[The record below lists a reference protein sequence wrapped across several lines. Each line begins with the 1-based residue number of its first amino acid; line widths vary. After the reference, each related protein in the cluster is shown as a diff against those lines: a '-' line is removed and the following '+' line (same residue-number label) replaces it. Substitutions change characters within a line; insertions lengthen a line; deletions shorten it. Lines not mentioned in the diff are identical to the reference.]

1 MHYDVS
7 VLYVWCPFCFGRIQK
22 TFFFVFFELSAP
34 LFCQRCFKILLR
46 HLCEEALPV
55 HIYIFTLIA
64 FYLYSSVPIQATV
77 DHISWQGNFETKLRA
92 CVFGFFFLQFGS
104 AMYCSRI
111 IDLIFF
117 LQMVGKFCSAN
128 LSFYRVFYSRT
139 VKNQFGLVMRPCLP
153 IGELHKIGNL
163 PAITSFSSKF
173 QLLDKILVGVD
184 TIRHGQKMSATI
196 WND

>member
-7 VLYVWCPFCFGRIQK
+7 VLYLWCPFCFGRIQK

-64 FYLYSSVPIQATV
+64 FYLYSSVLIQATV

-92 CVFGFFFLQFGS
+92 CVFWWVFLQFGS
-104 AMYCSRI
+104 AMYCPRI

-128 LSFYRVFYSRT
+128 LSFYRVFFSRT

>member
-1 MHYDVS
+1 MSGALFVS
-7 VLYVWCPFCFGRIQK
+7 VAFKKL
-22 TFFFVFFELSAP
+22 FFFVFFELSAP

-92 CVFGFFFLQFGS
+92 CVFWCFFLQFGS
-104 AMYCSRI
+104 AMYCPRI

-128 LSFYRVFYSRT
+128 LSFYRFFFSRT

-153 IGELHKIGNL
+153 IGELNKIGNL